1 MIKDLENQNHSFSSP
16 SPDSPICREIES
28 CWKIK
33 FDGVLDSRLSLAS
46 AYRQHRMSEMRMI
59 KSQG

>member
-33 FDGVLDSRLSLAS
+33 FDWGLDSRLSLAS
-46 AYRQHRMSEMRMI
+46 VYCQHRVSEMRMI